1 MFFFV
6 CFYLFWTNNAQ
17 QGANWGLRGILG
29 LENCCF
35 CCFCVVFLFC
45 VFFFW
50 TNNAQQGANTLGGLR
65 GILGLENG
73 MILSLLNFHIICIL
87 NNKRGIN
94 YYKLPAL
101 EGGMFVS
108 CLLFFL
114 LYIPAIE
121 LSIKSNFVQWY
132 SLHSNN
138 PAHPNEIFGPF
149 VDTSL
154 PPPLPEKKFRGEWRH
169 RRCAFYGNR
178 VSRLALRM
186 PTLVCLLY
194 MLTNTTLHR
203 LGFVNSYILIAFLDL
218 NCSCRDN
225 KLSISGRILFW
236 IGGKIIRR
244 YDPLEWAWTKE
255 RQIRTQKPSAV
266 FIRGNSRI
274 SCKGFAEGKRAL
286 DCKCFL
292 ILVLPA

>member
-1 MFFFV
+1 
-6 CFYLFWTNNAQ
+6 
-17 QGANWGLRGILG
+17 
-29 LENCCF
+29 
-35 CCFCVVFLFC
+35 
-45 VFFFW
+45 
-50 TNNAQQGANTLGGLR
+50 
-65 GILGLENG
+65 
-73 MILSLLNFHIICIL
+73 
-87 NNKRGIN
+87 
-94 YYKLPAL
+94 
-101 EGGMFVS
+101 MFVS
-108 CLLFFL
+108 CLIFTLLFFAVHSGCTM
-114 LYIPAIE
+114 IPIPQRDFWTVRRHQFA
-121 LSIKSNFVQWY
+121 
-132 SLHSNN
+132 
-138 PAHPNEIFGPF
+138 
-149 VDTSL
+149 
-154 PPPLPEKKFRGEWRH
+154 PPPPPEKKFRGEWRH

-255 RQIRTQKPSAV
+255 RQIRTQIPSAV